1 MKRGIVLA
9 FAVLAMALSWAA
21 KPIVIAHRGY
31 WDTPGAA
38 QNSLAALCNADS
50 IHADAVEFDVW
61 LTVDSALVINHD
73 KEYNGLVIENATLA
87 ECRAQKLANGEPMPT
102 LEEFLN
108 AVQHHNTKIFLELK
122 VHSTPEQETYAIAQ
136 ILKMIDERHLADRM
150 TYVSFSKHAISEF
163 VAHAPK
169 GTPILYP
176 KFDVNIDGLK
186 EMGCTGVYWKYIHYM
201 RHPELIQQA
210 KEQDLT
216 VNVWTIDDADDMQYF
231 ISAGVD
237 AIVTNKPTLLQKLLA
252 E

>member
-1 MKRGIVLA
+1 MMTVA
-9 FAVLAMALSWAA
+9 SWAG
-21 KPIVIAHRGY
+21 KPLVVAHRGY

-38 QNSLAALCNADS
+38 QNTLAALCKADS
-50 IHADAVEFDVW
+50 IHADATEFDVW
-61 LTVDSALVINHD
+61 LTTDSALVINHD
-73 KEYNGLVIENATLA
+73 KEYNGLVIEQATLA
-87 ECRAQKLANGEPMPT
+87 ECRAQTLANGEPMPT

-108 AVQHHNTKIFLELK
+108 AAQHHSTKLILELK

-150 TYVSFSKHAISEF
+150 TYVSFSRHAISEF
-163 VAHAPK
+163 AAHAPK

-176 KFDVNIDGLK
+176 KFDVTIDELK
-186 EMGCTGVYWKYIHYM
+186 QMGCTGVYWKYVHYKK
-201 RHPELIQQA
+201 HPELIPQA
-210 KEQDLT
+210 KEQGLT

-231 ISAGVD
+231 INAGAD